1 MFETTK
7 VHQNEINS
15 IFFKSNSK
23 KSFQFLISFK
33 LDTGYLFYISADQY
47 YGEWVELFAD
57 GYNDTDI
64 EVITHDLRV
73 LLEELEFFAQW
84 MVRDAEDLVHPW
96 VNYTSRE
103 VMDSYVFN
111 YTFAAGEIIEITG
124 QTTFRT
130 YKIVEEAYYVSFF
143 NAREYIRP
151 IYQISMPSIA
161 TPTY

>member
-1 MFETTK
+1 M
-7 VHQNEINS
+7 
-15 IFFKSNSK
+15 
-23 KSFQFLISFK
+23 ISFK

-151 IYQISMPSIA
+151 IYQIFMPSIA
-161 TPTY
+161 TPTH